1 MAFCQLFAPLVSME
15 DDHCGNVPTCSGNSS
30 PTQDVFSSSSFA
42 IKMIFEPAV
51 CVGRGALIV
60 DVEESSAR

>member
-1 MAFCQLFAPLVSME
+1 MVFCQLFAPLVSVE
-15 DDHCGNVPTCSGNSS
+15 NDHCGNVPTCFSNSL